1 MNESVSHS
9 LSIWSLVLNAGIV
22 VQLVLLLLIALSFIS
37 WAVIFNKWRTFR
49 TSARDDAQFT
59 ELFWSGSDMQQ
70 VLAKAKDLKSSPQ
83 ASIFQHA
90 FREYLRLR
98 QAAQQQNKEDQAVPV
113 AASGMLSVRHV
124 MDTEWSKQM
133 DRHGQKLSFLAT
145 VGSTAPFIGLFGT
158 VWGIIDAF
166 QSIGISQNTSLAT
179 VAPGI
184 AEALVATAF
193 GLLAAIP
200 AVIAYNAFSG
210 KMKTLNTT
218 LDGFA
223 NEFINILSRHVR
235 K

>member
-9 LSIWSLVLNAGIV
+9 LSIWSLVLDAGIV
-22 VQLVLLLLIALSFIS
+22 VQLVLILLLTLSVFS
-37 WAVIFNKWRTFR
+37 WAIIFNKWRAFR
-49 TSARDDAQFT
+49 VSARDDAEFT
-59 ELFWSGSDMQQ
+59 ELFWGGTDMQQ
-70 VLAKAKDLKSSPQ
+70 VLAKSKDLKQSPQ
-83 ASIFQHA
+83 SAMFQHA
-90 FREYLRLR
+90 FREYFRVR
-98 QAAQQQNKEDQAVPV
+98 KSAAESEQELP
-113 AASGMLSVRHV
+113 AASGMLSVRHAI
-124 MDTEWSKQM
+124 DSEWSKQM
-133 DRHGQKLSFLAT
+133 DLYGTHLSFLAT
-145 VGSTAPFIGLFGT
+145 VGATAPFIGLFGT

-200 AVIAYNAFSG
+200 AVIAYNTFSG
-210 KMKTLNTT
+210 KMKNLNTK
-218 LDGFA
+218 LDAFA